1 MDDLDGRGNGP
12 RTARKLVGY
21 RTAAVRV
28 GIAVAAGA
36 AFGGADQ
43 YIGSRYS
50 PFLTAVSGMSAPW
63 LLLPFIVGACQA
75 SRRRAV
81 VLGLAATW
89 AAVGTYVLMIVS
101 PMEGVHLTV
110 PVIVATAVSQWPWFL
125 GGLISGP
132 LYGMLGYRWRARRS
146 WPAALLATLPV
157 VFEPAARWLADH
169 SGVLS
174 WSSFP
179 PAAYAEVLT
188 GLALT
193 AVVAAAIV
201 RQGALRRPT

>member
-1 MDDLDGRGNGP
+1 MDDLDSPGTGRAAG
-12 RTARKLVGY
+12 KLVRY
-21 RTAAVRV
+21 RTAAVPV
-28 GIAVAAGA
+28 VIAVAAAA

-63 LLLPFIVGACQA
+63 LLLPFIVGACQP
-75 SRRRAV
+75 SRRRALL
-81 VLGLAATW
+81 LGFAATW
-89 AAVGTYVLMIVS
+89 VAVFAYVLMIDS
-101 PMEGVHLTV
+101 PVEGVHVTV
-110 PVIVATAVSQWPWFL
+110 PVVVTTAASQWPWFL

-146 WPAALLATLPV
+146 WPVALLATLPV
-157 VFEPAARWLADH
+157 VFEPAARLLADH
-169 SGVLS
+169 SGLLS

-179 PAAYAEVLT
+179 PAVFAEVMT

-193 AVVAAAIV
+193 AVVAVAAA
-201 RQGALRRPT
+201 RPGTLRRPV